1 MNTKPLSA
9 LCARRMQREYTRTRK
24 DIVRQLKKK
33 QSPNDV
39 KTIINEA
46 ISLLNKRLFH
56 LIVLY
61 TGKSFTQGTKDAEME
76 VTGSL
81 AAAAP
86 KAAMSFDLSSVKD
99 PKLAR
104 ITRSNIGSIGK
115 YNNTLS
121 KTLIKQYDTLLSDSK
136 LLASLDKHGWT
147 PGLGETLKKRGIDP
161 KVISLVKDQKTTAKM
176 LAVIREQGIRGGLH
190 PNQVGKRLEKYVNR
204 YFGPG
209 GVVID
214 NVGKTVKRIK
224 VDADGN
230 YKWVNHKVTR
240 KYKATTRTYSQLV
253 AQNSMKQAHQDAYY
267 DSLQKTGLVDHYIS
281 VSVLDAR
288 TCGICATMHGR
299 KVSKGAGPQYH
310 SRCHCDLRP
319 VWREDS
325 LLGDKNRPESYYQ
338 KQRDRHF
345 LAADDLKRF
354 NETMP
359 RGAKLKFYSLL
370 PEGNRT
376 HVMPGPLKMRAIR
389 NRLLGMPPEIGPRA
403 PKHGPAPPSTPLERI
418 DPWSMSDDTWKLES
432 DKLYAKS
439 IKDGNEH
446 LKLFN
451 NITKEFIGTKNA
463 VKFERPNHNYYSLH
477 THPNWDSPLSPGDF
491 VSMLASPHEKCSG
504 ATTKRAIYI
513 IRKTPK
519 TRSMTF
525 QKEVAKFKESWE
537 SKRNGVIKDMMKK
550 TGKIP
555 DMTDVALEIGKIMA
569 KKHGLEY
576 KVILRKP

>member
-24 DIVRQLKKK
+24 DITRQLKKK
-33 QSPNDV
+33 QSPKEV
-39 KTIINEA
+39 KIIINEA
-46 ISLLNKRLFH
+46 ISLLNERLFR
-56 LIVLY
+56 LIAFY
-61 TGKSFTQGTKDAEME
+61 TDKAFTQGAGDAKME

-86 KAAMSFDLSSVKD
+86 KAAMSFDLSSTKN
-99 PKLAR
+99 PELPR
-104 ITRSNIGSIGK
+104 ITRSSIGSIGR
-115 YNNTLS
+115 YNLTIN
-121 KTLIKQYDTLLSDSK
+121 KTLIKQYDTLLTDNK
-136 LLASLDKHGWT
+136 LLASLNKHGWT
-147 PGLGETLKKRGIDP
+147 PWLGETLKNKGIDP
-161 KVISLVKDQKTTAKM
+161 KVISLIKDQKTTDKM

-209 GVVID
+209 GVIID
-214 NVGKTVKRIK
+214 NVGKTVKIIK

-240 KYKATTRTYSQLV
+240 KYKATPRTYSQLV
-253 AQNSMKQAHQDAYY
+253 AQSAMKRAHQDAYY
-267 DSLQKTGLVDHYIS
+267 ESLQKTGLVDHYIS

-319 VWREDS
+319 VWRKDS

-345 LAADDLKRF
+345 IAADDLKRF
-354 NETMP
+354 NEHMP
-359 RGAKLKFYSLL
+359 RGDKLKFYSLL

-376 HVMPGPLKMRAIR
+376 HVMPGPVKMRAIR
-389 NRLLGMPPEIGPRA
+389 DRLLGMPPKIGPAA
-403 PKHGPAPPSTPLERI
+403 PTHGPAPSATPLERMET
-418 DPWSMSDDTWKLES
+418 WSMSDDAWRLES
-432 DKLYAKS
+432 DKLYTKTK
-439 IKDGNEH
+439 KDGNEH

-451 NITKEFIGTKNA
+451 NTTKEFTGTKNS
-463 VKFERPNHNYYSLH
+463 VNYEIPIHSHYSLH

-491 VSMLASPHEKCSG
+491 ISTLASPQEKCCG

-519 TRSMTF
+519 TRGMTF
-525 QKEVAKFKESWE
+525 QAEVDNFKRTWE
-537 SKRNGVIKDMMKK
+537 FERNGVIKAMKKK
-550 TGKIP
+550 TGGIP
-555 DMTDVALEIGKIMA
+555 DMTEVYLKTGKIMA
-569 KKHGLEY
+569 KKFKLEY